1 MTITK
6 DLTKEPFE
14 YQNGYHIIKRHADG
28 TVTVAFYEADS
39 DFWWDEER
47 VDQAELQ

>member
-14 YQNGYHIIKRHADG
+14 YQDGYHITERHQDG
-28 TVTVAFYEADS
+28 TATVAYYEADS
-39 DFWWDEER
+39 DFWWPDER
-47 VDQAELQ
+47 VSEAELR